1 MKVALAGVWI
11 LTLAVAFGLGR
22 STAPPGMIIPP
33 QTIAAFSEALEDED
47 LLTRTYR
54 FAEFL
59 QGLSP
64 ENLDEAL
71 AVFTKKRLGVSSGE
85 VRVFMLAWAR
95 FDPEAAFEWA
105 TSWTTPWRTILEGG
119 AIYAWGYRDPK
130 GAVAA
135 LEKLDEPH
143 QQELRQHLLKG
154 WARGEDKR
162 GVTDYVF
169 SLPKGRQRLAFVN
182 LVVGEVQKDGIDAVI
197 EWAEAVP
204 NDGPDFAKEIAF
216 RSASAVVAQLDA
228 RRAAAWFEAHR
239 ESAYAPPA
247 IKMIALKWVDHHDPP
262 ALFEWL
268 AGLPDDETRRDGV
281 RAGFT
286 RWSKQSPEE
295 AGSWLR
301 SATLTAALD
310 PAVAVF
316 AREVSRSS
324 PESAIEWAERI
335 QDELLRRQTIAPI
348 LRIWGRQD
356 PKAVQAWM
364 ADHDVPESVQKA
376 IVNSPRY
383 RIMEAKESAA
393 KTPTP

>member
-11 LTLAVAFGLGR
+11 LTLTVAFGLGR
-22 STAPPGMIIPP
+22 STVPRGMMVQPR
-33 QTIAAFSEALEDED
+33 TVAAFSDALDDED

-71 AVFTKKRLGVSSGE
+71 ALFAEKRVGVSAGE

-105 TSWTTPWRTILEGG
+105 KSWTTPWRTILEGG
-119 AIYAWGYRDPK
+119 AIHAWAYRDPK

-135 LEKLDEPH
+135 LGKLDEPH
-143 QQELRQHLLKG
+143 REELHQNLIRG
-154 WARGEDKR
+154 WARGEDKH
-162 GVTDYVF
+162 GVTDYVL
-169 SLPKGRQRLAFVN
+169 SLPQGRQRLAFVR

-197 EWAEAVP
+197 DWAEAVP
-204 NDGPDFAKEIAF
+204 DDGPNSAKEIAF
-216 RSASAVVAQLDA
+216 RSALRVVAQWDA
-228 RRAAAWFEAHR
+228 RRAGAWFEAHR
-239 ESAYAPPA
+239 ESAYAPPT
-247 IKMIALKWVDHHDPP
+247 IQMIALKWVDYHDPP
-262 ALFEWL
+262 TLFEWL

-286 RWSKQSPEE
+286 RWLKESPEE
-295 AGSWLR
+295 AGTWLR
-301 SATLTAALD
+301 GATLTAALD

-324 PESAIEWAERI
+324 SESAIEWAEHI
-335 QDELLRRQTIAPI
+335 QDELLRRQTITPI
-348 LRIWGRQD
+348 LRMWNRHD
-356 PKAVQAWM
+356 PKAVRAWM
-364 ADHDVPESVQKA
+364 ADHDVPEPVRQA

-383 RIMEAKESAA
+383 RIMEAEESTARA
-393 KTPTP
+393 PAP